1 MNNLKDDVDMRNL
14 QAAGYTRLI
23 TDWLIGINFTSV
35 ATLKYGNGKLLNIG
49 RVILPT
55 VKLVY
60 DRDME
65 ILNFVPKT
73 YYEIEGNFKSKNG
86 EYKGKYIKG
95 KESKFDDIEE
105 VNKVINSINS
115 NEGKIIDKKIT
126 TSKEYA
132 PKLFSLTSLQGYITS
147 KYSNFT
153 SDKVLSVCQS
163 LYEGSGKG
171 GYITYPRT
179 DSIYLEESLAS
190 KVSQTLDKLK
200 VGLEYENKI
209 KFTKTKRV
217 FDSSKVDSHSAIIP
231 TYIIP
236 TKLTPD
242 EQIVYNAIKDRFIA
256 NFMPPAEYENTEI
269 KTDVDSNIFLT
280 KGKVLKSKGYLEV
293 YKKEEKD
300 DLLPSVDI
308 NDIVEVLEIKP
319 LTKQTTPPKPYT
331 EDTLLK
337 SMKNCGKNVPDD
349 DTTVLSG
356 YSIGTS
362 ATRADVLKKISQVG
376 YVGKK
381 GKSYFITD
389 LGKNLVEIFPVKEL
403 FDVDYT
409 GKLEKSLSDIQKG
422 QFTRKEYLNN
432 IMTFIFNNVELIKR
446 DTPKNI
452 STETYSYNPKTKK
465 FSKES
470 SIKSKSSTS
479 KENKSTTNK
488 ANNESLGKCPICQN
502 DVVEIEKGFIC
513 KNYSECKFGIW
524 KNDKFLEY
532 YKKKP
537 NKTMV
542 KSILKNGSAK
552 VKSLTSKQGK
562 KFDAT
567 LRYSKKDNGYFGWDL
582 EI

>member
-1 MNNLKDDVDMRNL
+1 
-14 QAAGYTRLI
+14 
-23 TDWLIGINFTSV
+23 
-35 ATLKYGNGKLLNIG
+35 
-49 RVILPT
+49 
-55 VKLVY
+55 
-60 DRDME
+60 
-65 ILNFVPKT
+65 
-73 YYEIEGNFKSKNG
+73 
-86 EYKGKYIKG
+86 
-95 KESKFDDIEE
+95 
-105 VNKVINSINS
+105 
-115 NEGKIIDKKIT
+115 
-126 TSKEYA
+126 
-132 PKLFSLTSLQGYITS
+132 
-147 KYSNFT
+147 
-153 SDKVLSVCQS
+153 
-163 LYEGSGKG
+163 
-171 GYITYPRT
+171 
-179 DSIYLEESLAS
+179 
-190 KVSQTLDKLK
+190 
-200 VGLEYENKI
+200 
-209 KFTKTKRV
+209 
-217 FDSSKVDSHSAIIP
+217 
-231 TYIIP
+231 
-236 TKLTPD
+236 
-242 EQIVYNAIKDRFIA
+242 
-256 NFMPPAEYENTEI
+256 MPPAEYENTEI
-269 KTDVDSNIFLT
+269 KTDLDSNIFLT
-280 KGKVLKSKGYLEV
+280 KGNVLKSKGYLEV

-300 DLLPSVDI
+300 DLLPSVDV

-337 SMKNCGKNVPDD
+337 AMKNCGKNVPDD

-479 KENKSTTNK
+479 KENK

-513 KNYSECKFGIW
+513 KNYNECKFGIW

-552 VKSLTSKQGK
+552 VKSLTSKQGN

-567 LRYSKKDNGYFGWDL
+567 LRYSKKNNGYFGWDL
-582 EI
+582 KI